1 MVVCREIGR
10 IDSRDLSRDSSGA
23 RAYSVFLVELAEKVP
38 RVMMPN
44 ISVLLALLDGEV
56 SVFNGLCIA
65 CNLTHFSEL

>member
-1 MVVCREIGR
+1 MLVCREIGR

-56 SVFNGLCIA
+56 SVFNGYALHVI
-65 CNLTHFSEL
+65 